1 MAALSC
7 EEREEDFHARYSCTG
22 KRYRYR
28 IRNSEIRS
36 PFEQDLV
43 WVYYKYHI
51 DAEALDAAAKG
62 FLGTY
67 DYRAFA
73 SPGGS
78 VEDTVRTI
86 YDFTVTRDGEMVEF
100 SVTGQAVFSITWCAS
115 WWAPCS
121 PPVWASSPAPL
132 RVSGRSC

>member
-1 MAALSC
+1 MADIPVYLVAGFLDAGKTNFINGILEEGFARGERTLLLSC

-78 VEDTVRTI
+78 VEDTVAEILQQLHTMEGI
-86 YDFTVTRDGEMVEF
+86 
-100 SVTGQAVFSITWCAS
+100 
-115 WWAPCS
+115 
-121 PPVWASSPAPL
+121 L
-132 RVSGRSC
+132 